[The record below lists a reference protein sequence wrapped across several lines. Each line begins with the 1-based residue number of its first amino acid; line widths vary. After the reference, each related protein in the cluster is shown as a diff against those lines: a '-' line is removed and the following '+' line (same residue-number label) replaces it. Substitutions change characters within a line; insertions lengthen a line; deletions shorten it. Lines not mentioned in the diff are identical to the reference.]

1 MLIDLRYIYFINQ
14 VSYSPSKSLLYQFDR
29 ISPHDAVHGS
39 VDFTTTLPAAI

>member
-29 ISPHDAVHGS
+29 ISPTMQYTA
-39 VDFTTTLPAAI
+39 L